1 MMHKSYISA
10 WKSAPKP
17 ILWILPMFF
26 VSFHSFTQS
35 LTDFSGKW
43 ILDNNRSSSIYSG
56 LVSVLVV
63 TQSGNVII
71 IETSLIQGDTEPV
84 NLLEKY
90 TIGTT
95 TQGKDLSLTTSW
107 SSDKQS
113 FSILEVKGASKNL
126 KFYSL
131 KEKGK
136 ILFVKSDETLSDGF
150 IRHTILVY
158 KKVL

>member
-1 MMHKSYISA
+1 MNHKSFISA
-10 WKSAPKP
+10 CKSARQP
-17 ILWILPMFF
+17 IFWILPIFF
-26 VSFHSFTQS
+26 ISFHSFTQS

-43 ILDNNRSSSIYSG
+43 ILDNARSSSLYSG
-56 LVSVLVV
+56 VASVLVV
-63 TQSGNVII
+63 TQTGNVIN
-71 IETSLIQGDTEPV
+71 IETTLIQGDTEPA

-95 TQGKDLSLTTSW
+95 TLGKDISLTTSW

-113 FSILEVKGASKNL
+113 FLILEVKGDSKYL
-126 KFYSL
+126 KNYSL
-131 KEKGK
+131 KENGK
-136 ILFVKSDETLSDGF
+136 ILYVKYDETLPDGF

>member
-1 MMHKSYISA
+1 
-10 WKSAPKP
+10 
-17 ILWILPMFF
+17 MFF
-26 VSFHSFTQS
+26 IFFHPFEQS

-43 ILDNNRSSSIYSG
+43 ILDNARSSSLYSG
-56 LVSVLVV
+56 LASVLVV
-63 TQSGNVII
+63 TQTLNII
-71 IETSLIQGDTEPV
+71 NIEATFIQGDTEPV

-95 TQGKDLSLTTSW
+95 VKEKDISLTTSW

-113 FSILEVKGASKNL
+113 FSILEVNGVSKNL
-126 KFYSL
+126 KIYSL
-131 KEKGK
+131 KEEGK
-136 ILFVKSDETLSDGF
+136 VLYVKFDETLPDGF

>member
-1 MMHKSYISA
+1 MDKTLVFACKSVRPFIFS
-10 WKSAPKP
+10 
-17 ILWILPMFF
+17 ILSVFF
-26 VSFHSFTQS
+26 ISFHYSEQS

-63 TQSGNVII
+63 TQTGNVII

-113 FSILEVKGASKNL
+113 FSILEVRGASKNL
-126 KFYSL
+126 KIYSL